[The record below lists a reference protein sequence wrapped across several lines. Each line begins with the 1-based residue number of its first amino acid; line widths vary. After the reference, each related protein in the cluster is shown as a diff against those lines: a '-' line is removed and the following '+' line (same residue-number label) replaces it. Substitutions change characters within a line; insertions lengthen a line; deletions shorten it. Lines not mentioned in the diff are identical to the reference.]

1 MPWGKKTTPKW
12 FLTITNPHNPT
23 GVQGVQGVQRT
34 KQILTAYVSL
44 LTSVRS
50 PEENCEKIPT
60 NLPSVKLTASWLEYP
75 QTSIGN
81 TSTHFRVRFPSSY
94 GRVNSKCFNSA
105 AGWLLMQG
113 MFLLAWQL
121 GSLQIQRLSDGE
133 PCTPRREEIWKS
145 PDMTV
150 NSMPLLKMTH
160 VLHKNVDVGY
170 LNAKP
175 PLNVRFL
182 TPNLFLSTNFML
194 RIPYHL
200 CFFEAQDMSFAWTPA
215 GWVKTRLIFHLKKK
229 RRRAQKSP
237 KTAAVEISNW
247 KNLYPRLYPCLKF
260 IMFFND
266 VKFMSHLEIHP
277 IAYTSTD
284 RKIAWN
290 DRKLEDFFSE
300 EINPI
305 IILMASWPAPFD
317 RPISWIILSFSLMA
331 ASSSAWNFSN
341 KHTALIEI
349 HQPGICL
356 GQSWNGNKR
365 QLCVFEIIF
374 IWSSHFVEFCSR
386 TLFWWGFWKNS
397 GREIH
402 TKESTR
408 FNVKTTQGEA
418 PLRLVSPSFFF
429 SRSPSHAAHFEKK
442 RKTKKK
448 PLILGI
454 SLIGSRESLP
464 IFEGAS
470 NHPPPTQK
478 KKSSICFAFFS
489 KGFQMSTLSKIG

>member
-1 MPWGKKTTPKW
+1 MDTDALREKNNSQVISHHHEPPQSNGGPRCPTHQ
-12 FLTITNPHNPT
+12 TN
-23 GVQGVQGVQRT
+23 
-34 KQILTAYVSL
+34 LTAYVSL

-50 PEENCEKIPT
+50 PEENCEKIQT

-105 AGWLLMQG
+105 AGSLF

-145 PDMTV
+145 PHMTV

-200 CFFEAQDMSFAWTPA
+200 CFFKAQDMSFAWTPA
-215 GWVKTRLIFHLKKK
+215 GWVKKKK

-290 DRKLEDFFSE
+290 D
-300 EINPI
+300 
-305 IILMASWPAPFD
+305 
-317 RPISWIILSFSLMA
+317 LS
-331 ASSSAWNFSN
+331 
-341 KHTALIEI
+341 
-349 HQPGICL
+349 
-356 GQSWNGNKR
+356 
-365 QLCVFEIIF
+365 
-374 IWSSHFVEFCSR
+374 
-386 TLFWWGFWKNS
+386 
-397 GREIH
+397 
-402 TKESTR
+402 
-408 FNVKTTQGEA
+408 
-418 PLRLVSPSFFF
+418 SP
-429 SRSPSHAAHFEKK
+429 
-442 RKTKKK
+442 
-448 PLILGI
+448 
-454 SLIGSRESLP
+454 
-464 IFEGAS
+464 
-470 NHPPPTQK
+470 
-478 KKSSICFAFFS
+478 
-489 KGFQMSTLSKIG
+489 